1 MDLDFKK
8 IFSSNLNFFLEYNKK
23 NQIDLCNDLSLSKS
37 VVSSWCTGTRLPRM
51 DKVQMLADYF
61 NINKSDLLEKHN
73 YDVFKKTSNKQDVLI
88 EEEQILLNNFNQ
100 LNDEGKER
108 LLNYSDDLVSSKKYI
123 QSDTLRLDKKV
134 G

>member
-123 QSDTLRLDKKV
+123 QSDTLGLDKKV

>member
-8 IFSSNLNFFLEYNKK
+8 IFSSNLKFFLEYNKK

-73 YDVFKKTSNKQDVLI
+73 YDVLKKTSKQQAVLN
-88 EEEQILLNNFNQ
+88 EEEQLLLNNFNK

-123 QSDTLRLDKKV
+123 QSDTFGLDKKV